1 MTLKKSLVAIDMVQ
15 HVAAEIMDMAQ
26 ETGTSLKAFATAVD
40 HMKTV
45 RSHAGPTGD
54 LAGIYGAVRME
65 SGLEY
70 ENGGTE
76 GA

>member
-1 MTLKKSLVAIDMVQ
+1 M
-15 HVAAEIMDMAQ
+15 EMAN

-40 HMKTV
+40 HLKIAK
-45 RSHAGPTGD
+45 SHADPTGD